1 MVHHIIQKGRRLGKI
16 CVPCWNPLGS
26 FGEFNVVLEDEE
38 KEGGNIGN
46 SSCPNYL
53 KEIMFNLGVVDLGY
67 TRNKFTWTDR
77 RWGRDCIKERLDG
90 ALLV

>member
-1 MVHHIIQKGRRLGKI
+1 MKI

-67 TRNKFTWTDR
+67 TGNKFTWTDR

-90 ALLV
+90 ALPV